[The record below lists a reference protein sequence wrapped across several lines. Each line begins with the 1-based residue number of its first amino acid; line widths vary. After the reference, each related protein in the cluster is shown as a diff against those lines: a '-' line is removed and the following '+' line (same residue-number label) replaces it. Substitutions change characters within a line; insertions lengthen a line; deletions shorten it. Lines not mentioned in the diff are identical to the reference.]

1 MITRFLT
8 ALQFLTIIPVSRAT
22 GRKLG
27 EAGPVFPIIGA
38 LLGLV
43 AGLIFSTLQSHLGL
57 NIAALLSL
65 TFLSVITGGL
75 HEDGLADVADAFR
88 AGRSPQRI
96 LEILHDSRIGT
107 YGGLALIVT
116 FLLRW
121 QSLIL
126 VQSHTWAKLSALCA
140 LSRGAMVALGATS
153 KPAGGGLG
161 AEFMGSLTRTTAIIT
176 VLLAATVTIGLSQ
189 LTGLLMV
196 IVTGLTVLA
205 ARSYFHKRLGGV
217 NGDCMGAT
225 CQAVET
231 VNLLLLAGMSPV

>member
-22 GRKLG
+22 GRRLG
-27 EAGPVFPIIGA
+27 EAGPVFPIVGA
-38 LLGLV
+38 LLGLL
-43 AGLIFSTLQSHLGL
+43 AGLIFSTLQSQL

-121 QSLIL
+121 QALVL
-126 VQSHTWAKLSALCA
+126 VQSHTWAKLSAACA